1 MSEESLK
8 ALMQL
13 FAIIAK
19 QDGGVKDSEID
30 FVENFLTSQLSSDF
44 VEEYLALFYKH
55 VGIKDRYSLN
65 ENSEEEVK
73 LTSVKDSVKILGIC
87 KKINKTL
94 TQQQKV
100 VVMVRL
106 FELVAADRQFTDQR
120 MAIIN
125 TAAEVFNISPEE
137 FKSTEDFVVKETVK
151 ELDIPNV
158 LIIND
163 KEIELEQAKHIQIEE
178 LDKELVILQIKSVDL
193 YFTKYLGSHE
203 LVLNGLPIK
212 GNKIYLFANG
222 SAIRF
227 PKGKPVYYSD
237 VVSKYLSDITSAKV
251 TYNVNDLEFRFKN
264 GAIGLRNINMS
275 EEQGRL
281 VGIMGASGAG
291 KTTLL
296 NVLTGNECPSK
307 GEVLINGINLHTEK
321 EKMEGVIGY
330 IPQDDLLIE
339 ELTVYENLYFNAK
352 LCFKNMTEEE
362 IKERCEK
369 TLANLGLLDRK
380 DLKVGSPL
388 HKTISGG
395 QRKRLNIALELIR
408 EPPILFVDEPTSGLS
423 SRDSENVMDLLR
435 ELAMKGKLV
444 FVVIH
449 QPSSEIYKMFDKM
462 VILDTGGYLIY
473 YGNPVDAVTYFKKI
487 DGQLNADVGECPACG
502 NVNPEL
508 IFNIIDAQVVDEFG
522 KYTNKRKVT
531 PPEWEKKREQS
542 IISQTDPKFL
552 EKYAEEQARI
562 AKGDEEPLEKAR
574 ALERL
579 DLKFHEKY
587 MECVEKN
594 KLKDLHETP
603 PKSLDIP
610 GWFQQVKIY
619 FKRDFLAKI
628 SNTQYL
634 VLNIL
639 EAPALGLILSFLIRY
654 IADPNS
660 SVYIFY
666 ENANIPIY
674 IFMSLIVAMF
684 LGLMV
689 SGEEIFKDQK
699 ILNREKFLNLSRS
712 TYLVAKISILFI
724 ISAIQSIL
732 FVLVANSILSVRGL
746 WFEYWWAMFT
756 IATFS
761 NLVGL
766 ILSSTFNS
774 AVTIY
779 IMIPLVMIPQMALG
793 GAMFSF
799 DKLNRAIGSIEGV
812 PPICEFIATRWVY
825 EGLMV
830 RQFKDNEFEKKFYD
844 IHQQISEGSYKAT
857 HYIPQLID
865 RIDYCSSTKLQD
877 LETQED
883 IEDYKWKLALL
894 KNELSREMVRV
905 PDIEFDFIDYLT
917 VENFTPEVGLNTKEY
932 IEKLRKYYENIT
944 NEANNKRNAIIN
956 YWDDKNPGSY
966 NRLREAYENEAVNE
980 IVKNVYAKTN
990 VNSYRDHLIQIKDP
1004 VFEMPWV
1011 RNIFDYR
1018 AQFYSPK
1025 KFFLGH
1031 KFDTFWFNMWVVW
1044 LMTAL
1049 CYVALYY
1056 DWLKRSMDFFPEVAH
1071 NVMKKIYGLVG
1082 QFAKKKDKTAD
1093 KKDDN

>member
-1 MSEESLK
+1 MQDEFSFLNNVRENDLPSMIEWYRNASAAGDVLSIYYLGMCYEHGRGVEQSIKEACLLYSRAAEGGNADAMYAIGRLIESGKVSLTRDGDALTWYKHAAALGHKGAIEKVKSDISEIVKNVGTSEADPDIDPDKLYEAGMSVLGGDHPKPSGDKSLLK
-8 ALMQL
+8 AAML
-13 FAIIAK
+13 FSQAAEGGCVPAMYELATFYEKGIVLTQSYEVAAIWYRRAG
-19 QDGGVKDSEID
+19 DNDHPAAETALGRLYENGLGVERSDSEAYRWYHRAAGH
-30 FVENFLTSQLSSDF
+30 FEPEAMFR
-44 VEEYLALFYKH
+44 
-55 VGIKDRYSLN
+55 VG
-65 ENSEEEVK
+65 V
-73 LTSVKDSVKILGIC
+73 
-87 KKINKTL
+87 
-94 TQQQKV
+94 
-100 VVMVRL
+100 
-106 FELVAADRQFTDQR
+106 
-120 MAIIN
+120 
-125 TAAEVFNISPEE
+125 
-137 FKSTEDFVVKETVK
+137 
-151 ELDIPNV
+151 
-158 LIIND
+158 
-163 KEIELEQAKHIQIEE
+163 
-178 LDKELVILQIKSVDL
+178 
-193 YFTKYLGSHE
+193 
-203 LVLNGLPIK
+203 
-212 GNKIYLFANG
+212 
-222 SAIRF
+222 
-227 PKGKPVYYSD
+227 
-237 VVSKYLSDITSAKV
+237 
-251 TYNVNDLEFRFKN
+251 
-264 GAIGLRNINMS
+264 
-275 EEQGRL
+275 
-281 VGIMGASGAG
+281 
-291 KTTLL
+291 
-296 NVLTGNECPSK
+296 
-307 GEVLINGINLHTEK
+307 
-321 EKMEGVIGY
+321 
-330 IPQDDLLIE
+330 
-339 ELTVYENLYFNAK
+339 
-352 LCFKNMTEEE
+352 MTEEGRGT
-362 IKERCEK
+362 KQ
-369 TLANLGLLDRK
+369 D
-380 DLKVGSPL
+380 
-388 HKTISGG
+388 
-395 QRKRLNIALELIR
+395 
-408 EPPILFVDEPTSGLS
+408 
-423 SRDSENVMDLLR
+423 
-435 ELAMKGKLV
+435 
-444 FVVIH
+444 
-449 QPSSEIYKMFDKM
+449 
-462 VILDTGGYLIY
+462 
-473 YGNPVDAVTYFKKI
+473 
-487 DGQLNADVGECPACG
+487 
-502 NVNPEL
+502 
-508 IFNIIDAQVVDEFG
+508 
-522 KYTNKRKVT
+522 YT
-531 PPEWEKKREQS
+531 
-542 IISQTDPKFL
+542 D
-552 EKYAEEQARI
+552 EQARI

>member
-1 MSEESLK
+1 MSEEILK

-55 VGIKDRYSLN
+55 VGIKDRNSLH

-100 VVMVRL
+100 VVLVRL

-125 TAAEVFNISPEE
+125 TAAEVFNISAEE
-137 FKSTEDFVVKETVK
+137 FESTENFCRKETIE
-151 ELDIPNV
+151 ELDIPNI

-163 KEIELEQAKHIQIEE
+163 KELELNQAKHIQIEE

-212 GNKIYLFANG
+212 SNKIYLFANG

-531 PPEWEKKREQS
+531 PPEWEKKRELS
-542 IISQTDPKFL
+542 IISQTDPKYL

-562 AKGDEEPLEKAR
+562 AKGDEEPQEKAR
-574 ALERL
+574 ELERL

-587 MECVEKN
+587 KECIEKI

-639 EAPALGLILSFLIRY
+639 EAPALGLILAFLIRY

-660 SVYIFY
+660 SIYIFR

-712 TYLVAKISILFI
+712 TYLVAKIAILFI

-732 FVLVANSILSVRGL
+732 FVLVANTILSVRGL

-830 RQFKDNEFEKKFYD
+830 RQFKDNEYQKKFYD
-844 IHQQISEGSYKAT
+844 IHQQVSLGAYKT
-857 HYIPQLID
+857 TDYIPELID
-865 RIDYCSSTKLQD
+865 RVEYCSSTKLQD
-877 LETQED
+877 LTSTEE

-894 KNELSREMVRV
+894 KNELSKETKRV
-905 PDIEFDFIDYLT
+905 PDIEFNYVEELT
-917 VENFTPEVGLNTKEY
+917 PEKFTPEVGINTKEY
-932 IEKLRKYYENIT
+932 IEKLRNYYENMQT
-944 NEANNKRNAIIN
+944 VATQKKNAIVD
-956 YWDDKNPGSY
+956 YWNEKSPNSH
-966 NRLREAYENEAVNE
+966 NRLKDAYQNEAVDD
-980 IVKNVYAKTN
+980 IVWNTYTKSHIKAYK
-990 VNSYRDHLIQIKDP
+990 DHLIQMIDP
-1004 VFEMPWV
+1004 IYEIPWAN
-1011 RNIFDYR
+1011 NIFDYR
-1018 AQFYSPK
+1018 AQFYSPVK
-1025 KFFLGH
+1025 YFLGH
-1031 KFDTFWFNMWVVW
+1031 EFNTFWFNMWVVW
-1044 LMTAL
+1044 LMTAF

-1056 DWLKRSMDFFPEVAH
+1056 DWLKRSMEFFPEITNNA
-1071 NVMKKIYGLVG
+1071 MKKLSAFLGK
-1082 QFAKKKDKTAD
+1082 FTKKGASETD
-1093 KKDDN
+1093 KKE

>member
-1 MSEESLK
+1 MSEEILK

-55 VGIKDRYSLN
+55 VGIKDRNSLH

-100 VVMVRL
+100 VVLVRL

-137 FKSTEDFVVKETVK
+137 FKSINDFVVNETVK
-151 ELDIPNV
+151 ELDISNI

-163 KEIELEQAKHIQIEE
+163 TELELEQAKHIQIEE
-178 LDKELVILQIKSVDL
+178 LDKELIILQIKSVDL

-212 GNKIYLFANG
+212 SNKIYLFANG

-237 VVSKYLSDITSAKV
+237 VVSNFLSDITSAKV

-264 GAIGLRNINMS
+264 GAIGLRNINLS

-296 NVLTGNECPSK
+296 NVLTGNECPSS

-473 YGNPVDAVTYFKKI
+473 YGNPVDAVSYFKKI
-487 DGQLNADVGECPACG
+487 DGQLNADMGECPTCG

-531 PPEWEKKREQS
+531 PPEWEKKREQN
-542 IISQTDPKFL
+542 IINQIDPKFL
-552 EKYAEEQARI
+552 EKYAEEQTRI
-562 AKGDEEPLEKAR
+562 AKGDEEAQEKAK

-579 DLKFHEKY
+579 DQRFHEKFK
-587 MECVEKN
+587 ECVDKI

-660 SVYIFY
+660 NIYIFR

-712 TYLVAKISILFI
+712 SYLIAKISILFI

-812 PPICEFIATRWVY
+812 PPVCEFIATRWVY

-830 RQFKDNEFEKKFYD
+830 RQFKDNEYEKKFYD
-844 IHQQISEGSYKAT
+844 IDQQASVGNYKTTYYLKELSE
-857 HYIPQLID
+857 
-865 RIDYCSSTKLQD
+865 RVDYCASIKFQD
-877 LETQED
+877 LETSEEK
-883 IEDYKWKLALL
+883 EDYVWKLALL
-894 KNELSREMVRV
+894 KNELSKELVRV
-905 PDIEFDFIDYLT
+905 PDIEFNNINDLT
-917 VENFTPEVGLNTKEY
+917 IEGFTPEIASNTLEY
-932 IEKLRKYYENIT
+932 IQKLNNFYSKMEQ
-944 NEANNKRNAIIN
+944 EANQKRNAIVN
-956 YWDDKNPGSY
+956 YWNEKNPDSH
-966 NRLREAYENEAVNE
+966 NRLRQAYLNEAVQE
-980 IVKNVYAKTN
+980 IVVNTYEKTFIK
-990 VNSYRDHLIQIKDP
+990 SYKDHLIQMHDP
-1004 VFEMPWV
+1004 IYEMPWV
-1011 RNIFDYR
+1011 NNIFDYR
-1018 AQFYSPK
+1018 AQFYSPVK
-1025 KFFLGH
+1025 YFLGH
-1031 KFDTFWFNMWVVW
+1031 KFNTFWFNMWVVW
-1044 LMTAL
+1044 LMTAF

-1056 DWLKRSMDFFPEVAH
+1056 DWLKRAMDFFPELTG
-1071 NVMKKIYGLVG
+1071 NIKKKIATM
-1082 QFAKKKDKTAD
+1082 FAKKG
-1093 KKDDN
+1093 

>member
-1 MSEESLK
+1 MSEEILK

-55 VGIKDRYSLN
+55 VGIKDRNSLN
-65 ENSEEEVK
+65 ENSDEEVK

-100 VVMVRL
+100 VVLVRL

-137 FKSTEDFVVKETVK
+137 FKSTEDFVVKETVQ
-151 ELDIPNV
+151 ELDIPNI

-163 KEIELEQAKHIQIEE
+163 TELALEQAKHIQIEE

-212 GNKIYLFANG
+212 SNKIYLFANG

-251 TYNVNDLEFRFKN
+251 TYNVNDLEYRFKN
-264 GAIGLRNINMS
+264 GAIGLRNINLS

-296 NVLTGNECPSK
+296 NVLTGNECPSN

-321 EKMEGVIGY
+321 DKMEGVIGY

-352 LCFKNMTEEE
+352 LCFKDMSEDE
-362 IKERCEK
+362 IKERCER

-542 IISQTDPKFL
+542 IISQIEPKFL
-552 EKYAEEQARI
+552 DKYAEEQTRI
-562 AKGDEEPLEKAR
+562 AKGDEEAQEKAK

-579 DLKFHEKY
+579 DQKFHEKY
-587 MECVEKN
+587 KECVEKI
-594 KLKDLHETP
+594 KLKDINETP

-610 GWFQQVKIY
+610 GWFQQVRIY

-660 SVYIFY
+660 DVYIFR

-712 TYLVAKISILFI
+712 TYLVSKIAILFI

-766 ILSSTFNS
+766 ILSSSFNS

-812 PPICEFIATRWVY
+812 PPVCEFIATRWVY

-830 RQFKDNEFEKKFYD
+830 RQFKDNEFEKKFYEID
-844 IHQQISEGSYKAT
+844 QKISEGDFKST
-857 HYIPQLID
+857 HYLPELIE
-865 RIDYCSSTKLQD
+865 RVDYCSSTKLQE

-894 KNELSREMVRV
+894 KNELSKEMKRV
-905 PDIEFDFIDYLT
+905 PDIEFEFIDYLT
-917 VENFTPEVGLNTKEY
+917 VDNFTPEIGLNTKEY
-932 IEKLRKYYENIT
+932 IQKLNSYYVDQFSD
-944 NEANNKRNAIIN
+944 ANNRKNTIIN
-956 YWDDKNPGSY
+956 YWEDRNKGSY
-966 NRLREAYENEAVNE
+966 NRLRQAYQNEAVDD
-980 IVKNVYAKTN
+980 IVKNIYEKTN
-990 VNSYRDHLIQIKDP
+990 VKSYRDHLIQMKDP
-1004 VFEMPWV
+1004 IYEMPWV
-1011 RNIFDYR
+1011 NNIFDYR

-1025 KFFLGH
+1025 KYFLGH
-1031 KFDTFWFNMWVVW
+1031 EFDTFWFNMWVVW
-1044 LMTAL
+1044 LMTAF

-1056 DWLKRSMDFFPEVAH
+1056 DWLKRAMDFFPEVT
-1071 NVMKKIYGLVG
+1071 NNLTKKATALLEKL
-1082 QFAKKKDKTAD
+1082 KKSKAEQKG
-1093 KKDDN
+1093 KKE

>member
-1 MSEESLK
+1 MSEEILK

-55 VGIKDRYSLN
+55 VGIKDRNSLH
-65 ENSEEEVK
+65 ENTEEEVK

-100 VVMVRL
+100 VVLVRL

-125 TAAEVFNISPEE
+125 TAAEVFNISAEE
-137 FKSTEDFVVKETVK
+137 FESTENFCRKETVE
-151 ELDIPNV
+151 ELDIPNI

-163 KEIELEQAKHIQIEE
+163 KELELKQAKHIQIEE

-212 GNKIYLFANG
+212 SNKVYLFANG

-542 IISQTDPKFL
+542 IISQTDPKYL

-562 AKGDEEPLEKAR
+562 AKGDEEPQEKAR
-574 ALERL
+574 ELERL

-587 MECVEKN
+587 KECIEKI

-660 SVYIFY
+660 DIYIFR

-732 FVLVANSILSVRGL
+732 FVLVANTILSVKGL

-766 ILSSTFNS
+766 VLSSTFNS

-830 RQFKDNEFEKKFYD
+830 RQFKDNEYEKKFYD
-844 IHQQISEGSYKAT
+844 IDKQISEGSYKVDI
-857 HYIPQLID
+857 YLKELVE
-865 RIDYCSSTKLQD
+865 RVDYCSETKIQD
-877 LETQED
+877 LTDKEE
-883 IEDYKWKLALL
+883 IEDYIWKLALL
-894 KNELSREMVRV
+894 KNELSKEMVRV
-905 PDIEFDFIDYLT
+905 PDIEFNYVEDLT
-917 VENFTPEVGLNTKEY
+917 TEKFTPQIGINTKEY
-932 IEKLRKYYENIT
+932 IEKLRDYYQNMF
-944 NEANNKRNAIIN
+944 NVADKKRNAIVA
-956 YWDDKNPGSY
+956 YWNEKSPDSH
-966 NRLREAYENEAVNE
+966 NRLRQAYLNEAVQE
-980 IVKNVYAKTN
+980 IVVNYYAK
-990 VNSYRDHLIQIKDP
+990 SPIKAYKDHLIQMKDP
-1004 VFEMPWV
+1004 IYETPWST
-1011 RNIFDYR
+1011 NIFDYR
-1018 AQFYSPK
+1018 AQFYSPVK
-1025 KFFLGH
+1025 YFLGH
-1031 KFDTFWFNMWVVW
+1031 EFNTFWFNMWVVW
-1044 LMTAL
+1044 LMTAF

-1056 DWLKRSMDFFPEVAH
+1056 DWLKRSMEFFPEITKNAM
-1071 NVMKKIYGLVG
+1071 MKISTFIGK
-1082 QFAKKKDKTAD
+1082 FKKKGASETD
-1093 KKDDN
+1093 KKE

>member
-1 MSEESLK
+1 MSEEILK

-44 VEEYLALFYKH
+44 VEEYLALFFKH
-55 VGIKDRYSLN
+55 VGIKDRNSLHDK
-65 ENSEEEVK
+65 SEEEVK

-100 VVMVRL
+100 VVLVRL

-125 TAAEVFNISPEE
+125 TAAEVFNITPEE
-137 FKSTEDFVVKETVK
+137 FKSTETFVVKETVE
-151 ELDIPNV
+151 ELDVPNI

-163 KEIELEQAKHIQIEE
+163 KETSLEQAKHIQIEE
-178 LDKELVILQIKSVDL
+178 LDKELIILQIKSVDL

-237 VVSKYLSDITSAKV
+237 VVSKFLSDITSAKI
-251 TYNVNDLEFRFKN
+251 TYNVNNLEYRFKN
-264 GAIGLRNINMS
+264 GSIGLRNINLS
-275 EEQGRL
+275 EEQGKL

-296 NVLTGNECPSK
+296 NVLTGNEIPSN

-321 EKMEGVIGY
+321 EKIDGVIGY

-352 LCFKNMTEEE
+352 LCFKNMTDEE
-362 IKERCEK
+362 IKERCER
-369 TLANLGLLDRK
+369 TLSNLGLLDRK

-473 YGNPVDAVTYFKKI
+473 YGNPVDAVSYFKRI
-487 DGQLNADVGECPACG
+487 DGQLNADQGECPTCG

-531 PPEWEKKREQS
+531 PTEWEKKRELS
-542 IISQTDPKFL
+542 IITQNEPSFL
-552 EKYAEEQARI
+552 DKYADEQARI
-562 AKGDEEPLEKAR
+562 AQSEDEPQEKAK

-579 DLKFHEKY
+579 DMRFHEKFK
-587 MECVEKN
+587 ECVNKT

-628 SNTQYL
+628 SNRQYII
-634 VLNIL
+634 LNIL

-660 SVYIFY
+660 NVYIFF

-712 TYLVAKISILFI
+712 TYLVSKIAILFI

-732 FVLVANSILSVRGL
+732 FVLVANWILGVRGL

-766 ILSSTFNS
+766 NLSSAFNS

-799 DKLNRAIGSIEGV
+799 DKLNRAIGSVEGV
-812 PPICEFIATRWVY
+812 PPVCEFIATRWVY

-830 RQFKDNEFEKKFYD
+830 RQFKDNEFEKHFYD
-844 IHQQISEGSYKAT
+844 IHQQISEGNYKAD
-857 HYIPQLID
+857 HFLKELEEYV
-865 RIDYCSSTKLQD
+865 DYCSSTKIQE
-877 LETQED
+877 LESAED
-883 IEDYKWKLALL
+883 IEEYKWKLAIL
-894 KNELSREMVRV
+894 KHELSKEQVRV
-905 PDIEFDFIDYLT
+905 PDIEFTNIEQLT
-917 VENFTPEVGLNTKEY
+917 TDSFTPEIGLNTNEY
-932 IEKLRKYYENIT
+932 IQKLKHHYESMKNDAT
-944 NEANNKRNAIIN
+944 NKEQAIIK
-956 YWDDKNPGSY
+956 YWNSNSQGSY
-966 NRLREAYENEAVNE
+966 NRLMQAYKNEAVEE
-980 IVKNVYAKTN
+980 IVRNTYERTHLKT
-990 VNSYRDHLIQIKDP
+990 YKDHIIQKKDP
-1004 VFEMPWV
+1004 IFEKPWV
-1011 RNIFDYR
+1011 SNIFDYR
-1018 AQFYSPK
+1018 AQFYAPTK
-1025 KFFLGH
+1025 QFLGH
-1031 KFDTFWFNMWVVW
+1031 TFDTFWFNMWAVW
-1044 LMTAL
+1044 LMTIFF
-1049 CYVALYY
+1049 YIALYY
-1056 DWLKRSMDFFPEVAH
+1056 DWLKKLIDLFQ
-1071 NVMKKIYGLVG
+1071 K
-1082 QFAKKKDKTAD
+1082 
-1093 KKDDN
+1093 

>member
-1 MSEESLK
+1 MSEEILK

-55 VGIKDRYSLN
+55 VGIKDRNSLH

-100 VVMVRL
+100 VVLVRL

-137 FKSTEDFVVKETVK
+137 FKSTEDFCRKETVK
-151 ELDIPNV
+151 ELDIPNI

-163 KEIELEQAKHIQIEE
+163 KELELEQAKHIQIEE

-251 TYNVNDLEFRFKN
+251 TYNVNDLEFKFKN
-264 GAIGLRNINMS
+264 GAIGLRNINLS

-296 NVLTGNECPSK
+296 NVLTGNERPSK

-352 LCFKNMTEEE
+352 LCFKDMTEEE

-487 DGQLNADVGECPACG
+487 DGQLNADVGECPSCG

-552 EKYAEEQARI
+552 EKYAEEHPRI
-562 AKGDEEPLEKAR
+562 AKGDEDAQEKTK

-579 DLKFHEKY
+579 DLKFHEQY
-587 MECVEKN
+587 MECVEKI
-594 KLKDLHETP
+594 KLKDIHETP

-639 EAPALGLILSFLIRY
+639 EAPALGLILSFLIRH

-660 SVYIFY
+660 NVYIFR

-699 ILNREKFLNLSRS
+699 ILNLEKFLNLSRS

-830 RQFKDNEFEKKFYD
+830 RQFKDNEYEKKFYD
-844 IHQQISEGSYKAT
+844 IDKEVSVGDFKSTQYLPE
-857 HYIPQLID
+857 LED
-865 RIDYCSSTKLQD
+865 RVEYCASTKFQEL
-877 LETQED
+877 TSKED

-894 KNELSREMVRV
+894 KNELSKEMVRV
-905 PDIEFDFIDYLT
+905 PDIEFNYLEDLT
-917 VENFTPEVGLNTKEY
+917 PERFTPEVGINTQEY
-932 IEKLRKYYENIT
+932 IQKLNNYYSDMCEN
-944 NEANNKRNAIIN
+944 AKNKKNAIID
-956 YWDDKNPGSY
+956 YWNEKNPNSH
-966 NRLREAYENEAVNE
+966 NRLKQAYQNEAVDD
-980 IVKNVYAKTN
+980 IVWKSLEKTL
-990 VNSYRDHLIQIKDP
+990 VKSYKDHLIQMTKPIY
-1004 VFEMPWV
+1004 ETPWAN
-1011 RNIFDYR
+1011 NIFDYR
-1018 AQFYSPK
+1018 AQFYSPV

-1031 KFDTFWFNMWVVW
+1031 EFNTFWFNMWVVW
-1044 LMTAL
+1044 LMTAF

-1056 DWLKRSMDFFPEVAH
+1056 DWLKRAMDFFPELIG
-1071 NVMKKIYGLVG
+1071 NLKKRIATL
-1082 QFAKKKDKTAD
+1082 FSKKAAKQAVEK
-1093 KKDDN
+1093 